1 MIKVIIFDVDG
12 TLRAPEQ
19 PVELG
24 VVSRMHGLVEYD
36 LQVSL
41 VSGKGAVYLFGLAE
55 GLGIPNPLVGGENGA
70 VIFRPQEKVEI
81 VYPVSEEARKS
92 LDYVKSG
99 LWHLFRDDIWFPT
112 NQTGVTAFVKPGL
125 SVEDVYQQ
133 AVQFVK
139 DHRLFDLYVLPHWD
153 AVDVMPRG
161 LDKAV
166 FVRYLNSIGYKS
178 DEIVAVGD
186 ALNDIPMLQI
196 AGYSITFESS
206 LQQVKDSA
214 DIAVADIYDA
224 FDLIEGLI
232 GTKHPKAAS

>member
-24 VVSRMHGLVEYD
+24 VVARMHGLVEYE

-81 VYPVSEEARKS
+81 VYPVSEEIRKS
-92 LDYVKSG
+92 LDYVRSG
-99 LWHLFRDDIWFPT
+99 LWHLFRDDIWFPL
-112 NQTGVTAFVKPGL
+112 NQTGVTAFVKSGL
-125 SVEDVYQQ
+125 PVEDVYQQ

-232 GTKHPKAAS
+232 GAKRKEAAS